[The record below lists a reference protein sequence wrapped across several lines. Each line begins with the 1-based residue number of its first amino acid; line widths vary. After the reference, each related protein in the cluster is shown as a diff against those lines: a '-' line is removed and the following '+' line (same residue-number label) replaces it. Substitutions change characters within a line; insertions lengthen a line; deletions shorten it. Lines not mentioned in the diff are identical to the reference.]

1 MRAIVLSLVA
11 IFLVG
16 CAQSGYKQFYSPYV
30 DAKTL
35 PDVELLSEGQEPQV
49 FNTDN
54 FDRDIL
60 TLRAKMYIPIG
71 HSSFNGGYEDTKN
84 AAAQAKRIGATIVLV
99 NSQYTNTLTTT
110 STLFLPDNKTT
121 YHSGTASAN
130 TTYNNN
136 YGGYLGNSNTN
147 VTYNGTS
154 TTYGTKAVPVTS
166 HQRRYDQNAV
176 YLVKSTK
183 KPKFGVAFNDLSP
196 DQRLVLERNTGVFI
210 SVVMEDS
217 PAFYSN
223 VLAGDVLIAVDGQR
237 VINTKQAMQLMDSV
251 NPEKSSSVLT
261 VIRKGKEKAIHVQF
275 Q

>member
-1 MRAIVLSLVA
+1 MRILALSIITIILA
-11 IFLVG
+11 G
-16 CAQSGYKQFYSPYV
+16 CAQSGYKQFYNPYI

-35 PDVELLSEGQEPQV
+35 PDVQLLSEGQEPQV
-49 FNTDN
+49 YGTDN

-71 HSSFNGGYEDTKN
+71 YSSFNGSYEDTKN
-84 AAAQAKRIGATIVLV
+84 AASQAKLIGATIVLV

-130 TTYNNN
+130 TAYNNS
-136 YGGYLGNSNTN
+136 YGGYVGSSNTN
-147 VTYNGTS
+147 ATYNGTS

-183 KPKFGVAFNDLSP
+183 KPKFGVSFNDLSP
-196 DQRLVLERNTGVFI
+196 DQRAALERNTGVFI
-210 SVVMEDS
+210 NVVMEES

-237 VINTKQAMQLMDSV
+237 VINTKQAMQLMGSV
-251 NPEKSSSVLT
+251 SPDKPSSELT
-261 VIRKGKEKAIHVQF
+261 VLRKGKEKAINVQF
-275 Q
+275 